1 MLARETSRRHRK
13 RFITTNP
20 SRTPHTESQKFTIQ
34 ELTRTSGILRI
45 VLNARTNR
53 LFFCWVFFFVGTFE
67 CANLGGHGTMCI
79 THTALQATVCN
90 EIQRICNIY
99 LEAIFL

>member
-45 VLNARTNR
+45 VLNARTKT
-53 LFFCWVFFFVGTFE
+53 FFFVGFFF
-67 CANLGGHGTMCI
+67 LLVLLS
-79 THTALQATVCN
+79 ALILVVMELCVLPTLHCKQQCVMKYSVSVT
-90 EIQRICNIY
+90 Y
-99 LEAIFL
+99 T